1 MTTDSI
7 QIGHTHERRV
17 VFVGPFGV
25 GKTTALRAISDI
37 DVVDT
42 DVFTTE
48 RLSANPDKSRTTVGF
63 DYGEIKLGD
72 GHRIAVFGLPGQYR
86 FDAMWQAFLPSAAAV
101 VLWVYGDS
109 PEVERDFTIWLE
121 VLRRYVSPEVL
132 SVAVTRMPE
141 PVDDERLDSLYEVL
155 ADFNPLAPLI
165 TADPR
170 RPEDVRTA
178 VAMALSALSIPN
190 SETDQ

>member
-25 GKTTALRAISDI
+25 GKTTALRTISDI

-48 RLSANPDKSRTTVGF
+48 RLASNPEKCGTTVGF
-63 DYGEIKLGD
+63 DYGEIKLPD
-72 GHRIAVFGLPGQYR
+72 GHRIALFGLPGQSR
-86 FDAMWQAFLPSAAAV
+86 FDAMWKAFLPSAAAV

-109 PEVERDFTIWLE
+109 PEAERDFSTWLE
-121 VLRRYVSPEVL
+121 ILRQYVSPEVL

-141 PVDDERLDSLYEVL
+141 PLDDARLNPFYEVL

-170 RPEDVRTA
+170 RPQDVRAA

-190 SETDQ
+190 SENDS